1 MLFDLRAPGRKRAVQ
16 AVYVV
21 LALVLVGGTILFG
34 VGTNGPGLFS
44 NDNGQQNST
53 SLSDQNK
60 DRLDALT
67 KKVRANPK
75 DAAAWGQIAL
85 LRYSSGNNQIPET
98 DATTQAA
105 PPLPDKARKEYVKA
119 AEAWRS
125 YVALNPDPIDIQV
138 ARAMSGVFAPTGLN
152 QAGPYAEAQALFV
165 QAQEDKATKEK
176 RKVTV
181 DVYVPLL
188 QAQYAAKRPE
198 RLTKITIDKMR
209 ALTPKSQT
217 KELDAT
223 IALAKDPNDAKAAK
237 VLTDAQQAAGG
248 GTAPGGTVTLPDEP
262 TKTTSTAPA
271 PSSGK

>member
-67 KKVRANPK
+67 KRVQSNPK
-75 DAAAWGQIAL
+75 DAEAWGQIAL

-98 DATTQAA
+98 DTTTVQ
-105 PPLPDKARKEYVKA
+105 PLPKKAREEYAKA
-119 AEAWRS
+119 AVAWNR

-138 ARAMSGVFAPTGLN
+138 SRAMSGVFAPTGLN

-165 QAQEDKATKEK
+165 QAQEAKADKEK
-176 RKVTV
+176 RKLTV
-181 DVYVPLL
+181 DVYIPLL
-188 QAQYAAKRPE
+188 QAQYAAKRPD
-198 RLTKITIDKMR
+198 RLTKITIAKMR

-223 IALAKDPNDAKAAK
+223 IALAKNPNDAKAAK
-237 VLTDAQQAAGG
+237 VLADAQQAAGG
-248 GTAPGGTVTLPDEP
+248 GTQPGGTVTLPDEP
-262 TKTTSTAPA
+262 SGTTTTAPT
-271 PSSGK
+271 PPSGK